1 MKLAEALQE
10 RADLNRK
17 IEQLRSRLRNNAL
30 CQEGE
35 KTAEDP
41 GELKEEL
48 DASVAR
54 FAEITAKINL
64 TNCRTVVDGITLTD
78 MIARKDALTLSLSV
92 YKEIAQAASQTVS
105 RARNSEIRIMPAI
118 PVREWQKQI
127 DRMAESLR
135 KLDNRLQESN
145 WKTELIRAFRAGRR
159 RFESAGN
166 KLRPDRVHPYR
177 YRHRYHR
184 ILTAPARVGTG
195 TLRLFSMRMTAG
207 PSCEGPVCR
216 IVTVVRIPLPGARRP
231 RPACG

>member
-54 FAEITAKINL
+54 LAEITAKINL

-78 MIARKDALTLSLSV
+78 MIAKKDALTLSLSV

-145 WKTELIRAFRAGRR
+145 WKTELI
-159 RFESAGN
+159 
-166 KLRPDRVHPYR
+166 D
-177 YRHRYHR
+177 
-184 ILTAPARVGTG
+184 
-195 TLRLFSMRMTAG
+195 
-207 PSCEGPVCR
+207 
-216 IVTVVRIPLPGARRP
+216 
-231 RPACG
+231 